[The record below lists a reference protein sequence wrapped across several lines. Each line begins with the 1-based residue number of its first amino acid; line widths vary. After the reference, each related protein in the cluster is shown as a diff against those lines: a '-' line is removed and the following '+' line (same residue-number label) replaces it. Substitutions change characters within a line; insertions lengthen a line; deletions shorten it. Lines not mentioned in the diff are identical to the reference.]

1 MTPDELGAAMA
12 ASVPF
17 VATVGYQ
24 VVGIEGD
31 GVTVTLPNRPELHNH
46 IGTAH
51 AAAAFGAAETATGA
65 VLLNAV
71 GDRLGQIVPVLKDA
85 QIKYTAPAAGVVSAV
100 AKPRQE
106 PSKAIAACLEEG
118 RALLDVDCTLYSE
131 DGSVNAE
138 SAFTWYL
145 KRQ

>member
-24 VVGIEGD
+24 VVAIEGD
-31 GVTVTLPNRPELHNH
+31 EVTVTVPNRHDLHNH

-65 VLLNAV
+65 VLLHAI
-71 GDRLGQIVPVLKDA
+71 GDRLGRLVPVLKDA
-85 QIKYTAPAAGVVSAV
+85 QIKFTAPAVGVISAV
-100 AKPRQE
+100 ARPRQD
-106 PSKAIAACLEEG
+106 PSVVIEACIHEG

-131 DGSVNAE
+131 NGSVNAE

-145 KRQ
+145 KKQ

>member
-1 MTPDELGAAMA
+1 MTPDELDAAMA

-17 VATVGYQ
+17 VATVGYR

-31 GVTVTLPNRPELHNH
+31 EVTVTVPDRHELHNH

-65 VLLNAV
+65 VLLHAV
-71 GDRLGQIVPVLKDA
+71 GERLGQLVPVLKDA
-85 QIKYTAPAAGVVSAV
+85 TIKYTAPAVGVVSAV
-100 AKPRQE
+100 ARPRQD
-106 PSKAIAACLEEG
+106 PSQVIDACLDEG
-118 RALLDVDCTLYSE
+118 RALLDVDCTLYGE

-145 KRQ
+145 RSQ

>member
-1 MTPDELGAAMA
+1 MA

-17 VATVGYQ
+17 VATVGYR
-24 VVGIEGD
+24 VVAID
-31 GVTVTLPNRPELHNH
+31 GAAVTVHLPNRDDLHNH

-51 AAAAFGAAETATGA
+51 AAAAYGAAETATGA

-71 GDRLGQIVPVLKDA
+71 GEHLGRLIPVLKDA
-85 QIKYTAPAAGVVSAV
+85 HIKYTAPAVGLVSAV
-100 AKPRQE
+100 ARPRQE
-106 PSKAIAACLEEG
+106 PSDVIAACLEEG
-118 RALLDVDCTLYSE
+118 RSLLDVDCTLYSE

-145 KRQ
+145 RKQ

>member
-24 VVGIEGD
+24 IIGIDGD
-31 GVTVTLPNRPELHNH
+31 DVTVTLPNRHQLHNH

-65 VLLNAV
+65 VLLNAI
-71 GDRLGQIVPVLKDA
+71 GDRLGQVVPVLKDA

-100 AKPRQE
+100 AKPRQN
-106 PSKAIAACLEEG
+106 PSQAIDACLDEG
-118 RALLDVDCTLYSE
+118 RALLDVDCVLYSE

-145 KRQ
+145 RRQ

>member
-17 VATVGYQ
+17 VKTVGYQ
-24 VVGIEGD
+24 VVAINAYE
-31 GVTVTLPNRPELHNH
+31 VTVTVPNRHELHNH

-51 AAAAFGAAETATGA
+51 AAAVFGAAETATGA
-65 VLLNAV
+65 VLLNAI
-71 GDRLGQIVPVLKDA
+71 GDRLGRLVPVLKDA
-85 QIKYTAPAAGVVSAV
+85 QIKYTAPAVGVVSAV
-100 AKPRQE
+100 AKPRQD
-106 PSKAIAACLEEG
+106 PSVVIDACLDEG
-118 RALLDVDCTLYSE
+118 RALLDVDCTLLSE

-145 KRQ
+145 KKQ

>member
-1 MTPDELGAAMA
+1 VTPDELGAAMA

-24 VVGIEGD
+24 IVGID
-31 GVTVTLPNRPELHNH
+31 GHDVTVTLPNRPELHNH

-51 AAAAFGAAETATGA
+51 AAAAYGAAETATGA
-65 VLLNAV
+65 VLMNAI
-71 GDRLGQIVPVLKDA
+71 GDRLGRVIPVLKDA
-85 QIKYTAPAAGVVSAV
+85 TVKYTAPAVGVVSAV
-100 AKPRQE
+100 AKPRQD
-106 PSKAIAACLEEG
+106 PSQVIDACLAEG

-145 KRQ
+145 KKQ